1 MSEEVEE
8 VFYCANHPNRE
19 TTLRCNRCEKPIC
32 TQCAILTPTG
42 YRCKECVRGLQ
53 KVFDNTV
60 WYDHLIG
67 FLGAAVLSGVASL
80 IISLISGFFY
90 GILVIFA
97 APAAGALIARGVQ
110 AMLRKHRS
118 RPLFLTVAAGV
129 VFGALPMILVQ
140 ATSIL
145 FAFGLRG
152 GGGSIF
158 SFLPLIWQIVYLA
171 IATPAVYRRL
181 SGLAL

>member
-1 MSEEVEE
+1 MTEEVL
-8 VFYCANHPNRE
+8 YCANHPTRE
-19 TTLRCNRCEKPIC
+19 TTLRCNHCEKPIC

-42 YRCKECVRGLQ
+42 YRCKECVRGQ
-53 KVFDNTV
+53 QRVFDNTV
-60 WYDHLIG
+60 WYDYAIG
-67 FLGAAVLSGVASL
+67 FLAAALLSGIASV

-118 RPLFLTVAAGV
+118 KPLFLTVAAGV
-129 VFGALPMILVQ
+129 VAGALPMILAQ
-140 ATSIL
+140 ATSL
-145 FAFGLRG
+145 LVVFGLQG

-158 SFLPLIWQIVYLA
+158 AFLPLIWQIVYLA
-171 IATPAVYRRL
+171 IATPAVYTRL
-181 SGLAL
+181 SGLTL